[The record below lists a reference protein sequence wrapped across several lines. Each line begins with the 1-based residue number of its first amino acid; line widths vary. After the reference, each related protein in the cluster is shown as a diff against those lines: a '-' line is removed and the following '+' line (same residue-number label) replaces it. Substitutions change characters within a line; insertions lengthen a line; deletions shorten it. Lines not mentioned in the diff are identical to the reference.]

1 MQQSTPGLVS
11 PHAGSACMGARC
23 SVKLPAEEQ
32 QTLPVTLSRHRA
44 EAAGILQTGG
54 VLSVSTTWQVPG
66 EQPACEEPEFTPLPL
81 AALCSAVD
89 LIRSGGKKL
98 RFLVAKSDME
108 IAKKISS
115 SSSSS

>member
-1 MQQSTPGLVS
+1 MGLFWKCLCPGKALGVWGRGV
-11 PHAGSACMGARC
+11 PACGE
-23 SVKLPAEEQ
+23 PAF
-32 QTLPVTLSRHRA
+32 TSLPV
-44 EAAGILQTGG
+44 
-54 VLSVSTTWQVPG
+54 
-66 EQPACEEPEFTPLPL
+66 
-81 AALCSAVD
+81 AALRSAVD

>member
-1 MQQSTPGLVS
+1 M
-11 PHAGSACMGARC
+11 AGAASLWGARIHP
-23 SVKLPAEEQ
+23 SVA
-32 QTLPVTLSRHRA
+32 V
-44 EAAGILQTGG
+44 
-54 VLSVSTTWQVPG
+54 
-66 EQPACEEPEFTPLPL
+66 